1 MIFCQYIMIGPAK
14 GYRASNPV
22 VSLGEHDD
30 PTTTGIP
37 HPDGG
42 DELKNTDE
50 RDQQTEVPRNRF
62 SRLREASLRIN
73 ESLDLDTVLQEILD
87 SARSLTDARCG
98 VIVSLDEGQVEDF
111 LASGLTDDETQ
122 QLFAMPE
129 RLKIFEYLTAI
140 PRPLRVPDL
149 TSFLRSQ
156 GLSEF
161 RPPIEISVHA
171 YLGAPIHHRGEHL
184 GNIYLAKSEPGQ
196 EFTREDED
204 TLVMFASQA
213 ALVIANVRK
222 YRDEQRARADLE
234 TLIATSPVGVVVFNA
249 RTGELVSLNRE
260 ARRIIGGLQTPG
272 YPVEQLLD
280 VVTVRRWD
288 GSEVSLDKVSL
299 VQLFSTGETVRGEEI
314 VMQAPDG
321 RSVTTLVN
329 ATPIRAQ
336 DGEVE
341 SFVVTLQ
348 DMTSLEELGRLRAEF
363 LGMVSHEL
371 RVPLTSIK
379 GSAITLR
386 DNSSDLDPAELFQFH
401 QIIVDQVEHMREM
414 IGNLLDVAR
423 IATGTLPVIPA
434 PTEIASL
441 VDRASNTFLS
451 NGGRHDLDL
460 DLALDLPPVMA
471 DRQRIVQVLSNLLS
485 NAAKHSL
492 ESSVIRVTAVREDCH
507 VAVTV
512 ADEGTGI
519 SAERLPH
526 LFRKFSRTDEDGERE
541 TDSSGLGL
549 AICKGIVEAHGGRI
563 WAESDG
569 VGQGARFTF
578 TIPMIEE
585 AGSGATTQS
594 LRRATHLQQ
603 KASEGVHV
611 LVVDDDPQA
620 LRHIR
625 DALSEAGFTPIV
637 TADPKEALLLTKE
650 QRPHLVLLDMVLP
663 DSDGI
668 DLMQDLLRI
677 ADVPVIFV
685 SKYGKAQV
693 IAQAFEMG
701 AADYIVK
708 PFSPTEL
715 VARVRA
721 ALHRQA
727 NPYWGKSLELYV
739 LGDLTIDY
747 AERRVT
753 VANRPVKL
761 TATEYKLLFE
771 LSVNAGRVV
780 THDQLLRRVWA
791 PTNSGD
797 MRAVRTIVKTLRR
810 KLDDDADSPTYI
822 FTELRAGYRMPKGQE
837 PGQGTG

>member
-1 MIFCQYIMIGPAK
+1 MIGPAK
-14 GYRASNPV
+14 ACRASNPV
-22 VSLGEHDD
+22 VSLRQG
-30 PTTTGIP
+30 PTTTTGIP

-42 DELKNTDE
+42 YELKNTDE
-50 RDQQTEVPRNRF
+50 RDQQTEMPRNRL
-62 SRLREASLRIN
+62 SQLSEASLRIN
-73 ESLDLDTVLQEILD
+73 ESLDLGTVLQEILD

-98 VIVSLDEGQVEDF
+98 VIVSLDDKGQVEDF
-111 LASGLTDDETQ
+111 LASGLTDDEAQ
-122 QLFAMPE
+122 QLFAVPE
-129 RLKIFEYLTAI
+129 GLKIFGYLTTT

-149 TSFLRSQ
+149 TSFLRAQ

-161 RPPIEISVHA
+161 RPPIEINVRA
-171 YLGAPIHHRGEHL
+171 CLGAPIRHRGENVGHIFL
-184 GNIYLAKSEPGQ
+184 GKSEPGQ

-213 ALVIANVRK
+213 ALVIGNVRK
-222 YRDEQRARADLE
+222 YRDERRARADLE
-234 TLIATSPVGVVVFNA
+234 TLIDTSPIGVAVFDA
-249 RTGELVSLNRE
+249 RTGVLVSFNRE
-260 ARRIIGGLQTPG
+260 ARRIIGCLQTPG

-280 VVTVRRWD
+280 VLTVRRWD

-299 VQLFSTGETVRGEEI
+299 AQALSTGETVRAEEI
-314 VMQAPDG
+314 VMQTPDG

-329 ATPIRAQ
+329 ATPIRSQ

-379 GSAITLR
+379 GSAITLL
-386 DNSSDLDPAELFQFH
+386 DDSSDLDPAELRQFH

-414 IGNLLDVAR
+414 IGDLLDVAR
-423 IATGTLPVIPA
+423 IATGTLSVSPEPA
-434 PTEIASL
+434 EIASL
-441 VDRASNTFLS
+441 VDRARNTFLS
-451 NGGRHDLDL
+451 SDRRHDLDL

-485 NAAKHSL
+485 NAARHSL
-492 ESSVIRVTAVREDCH
+492 ESSVIRVTAVREDFH

-519 SAERLPH
+519 SAEQLPR

-541 TDSSGLGL
+541 IGGSGLGL

-569 VGQGARFTF
+569 LGQGARFTF
-578 TIPMIEE
+578 TIPMVEE
-585 AGSGATTQS
+585 AGSGATTQAP
-594 LRRATHLQQ
+594 RHATRSQQ
-603 KASEGVHV
+603 KASENALV

-620 LRHIR
+620 LRYIR
-625 DALSEAGFTPIV
+625 DALSGVGFTPIV
-637 TADPKEALLLTKE
+637 TPDPKEAILLMRE
-650 QRPHLVLLDMVLP
+650 QKPHLVLLDMVLP

-668 DLMQDLLRI
+668 DLMKDILRI

-685 SKYGKAQV
+685 SGYGKDQV
-693 IAQAFEMG
+693 IAQAFEQG

-721 ALHRQA
+721 ALRRQA
-727 NPYWGKSLELYV
+727 DPYQAESLEPYV

-747 AERRVT
+747 VEHRVT
-753 VANRPVKL
+753 VAGQPVEL
-761 TATEYKLLFE
+761 TATEYELLFE

-780 THDQLLRRVWA
+780 TYDRLLRRVWGL
-791 PTNSGD
+791 TTSSD
-797 MRAVRTIVKTLRR
+797 MQAVRTLIKTLRR
-810 KLDDDADSPTYI
+810 KLDDDASSPTYI
-822 FTELRAGYRMPKGQE
+822 FTEIRVGYRMPKGQE